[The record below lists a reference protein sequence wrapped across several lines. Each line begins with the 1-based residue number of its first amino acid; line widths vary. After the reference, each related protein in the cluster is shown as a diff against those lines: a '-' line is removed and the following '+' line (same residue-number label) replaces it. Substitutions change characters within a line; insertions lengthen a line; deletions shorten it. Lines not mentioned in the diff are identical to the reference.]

1 MHDKN
6 SVDQIYSYIKTNFDK
21 TPYISEL
28 NRNGIAEDKKE
39 EFNRMFHSKEDSIKQ
54 AVNCGSSYLKEIA
67 DDSHIV
73 QLDIFMQSYFGNTYK
88 TIPDLFY
95 QDKDI
100 KYFPTSTCVPFS
112 KKIFLTVQGKILPCE
127 KVGQQYPLGYVRDG
141 KINLDSKEV
150 KQLYLKLYT
159 PIVDKC
165 KKCLLWKNCEI
176 CVFYLPK
183 DEEGQT
189 VCPYYLG
196 NEDVN
201 RYFSTYIY
209 ALEKHPDLL
218 DRIENE
224 ILID

>member
-1 MHDKN
+1 M
-6 SVDQIYSYIKTNFDK
+6 
-21 TPYISEL
+21 ISWWHPGTLPKGIPVERTTLQEL
-28 NRNGIAEDKKE
+28 P
-39 EFNRMFHSKEDSIKQ
+39 MWHW
-54 AVNCGSSYLKEIA
+54 
-67 DDSHIV
+67 
-73 QLDIFMQSYFGNTYK
+73 
-88 TIPDLFY
+88 
-95 QDKDI
+95 
-100 KYFPTSTCVPFS
+100 
-112 KKIFLTVQGKILPCE
+112 IFLTVQGKILPCE

>member
-1 MHDKN
+1 M
-6 SVDQIYSYIKTNFDK
+6 
-21 TPYISEL
+21 ISWWHPGTL
-28 NRNGIAEDKKE
+28 PKGIPAERTTLQE
-39 EFNRMFHSKEDSIKQ
+39 PPIWHW
-54 AVNCGSSYLKEIA
+54 
-67 DDSHIV
+67 
-73 QLDIFMQSYFGNTYK
+73 
-88 TIPDLFY
+88 
-95 QDKDI
+95 
-100 KYFPTSTCVPFS
+100 
-112 KKIFLTVQGKILPCE
+112 IFLTVQGKILPCE

>member
-1 MHDKN
+1 MTEMPGWV
-6 SVDQIYSYIKTNFDK
+6 S
-21 TPYISEL
+21 P
-28 NRNGIAEDKKE
+28 
-39 EFNRMFHSKEDSIKQ
+39 
-54 AVNCGSSYLKEIA
+54 
-67 DDSHIV
+67 
-73 QLDIFMQSYFGNTYK
+73 
-88 TIPDLFY
+88 
-95 QDKDI
+95 
-100 KYFPTSTCVPFS
+100 KYA
-112 KKIFLTVQGKILPCE
+112 
-127 KVGQQYPLGYVRDG
+127 
-141 KINLDSKEV
+141 INLDSKEV

>member
-1 MHDKN
+1 MFNLLIFRFLFYLINQDAFLKRICRWKN
-6 SVDQIYSYIKTNFDK
+6 IDWHLHFQDNKDIRFDL
-21 TPYISEL
+21 PHL
-28 NRNGIAEDKKE
+28 R
-39 EFNRMFHSKEDSIKQ
+39 
-54 AVNCGSSYLKEIA
+54 VN
-67 DDSHIV
+67 
-73 QLDIFMQSYFGNTYK
+73 K
-88 TIPDLFY
+88 TIPDLFF

-176 CVFYLPK
+176 CVCYLPK
-183 DEEGQT
+183 AEEGQT
-189 VCPYYLG
+189 VCP
-196 NEDVN
+196 
-201 RYFSTYIY
+201 
-209 ALEKHPDLL
+209 
-218 DRIENE
+218 
-224 ILID
+224 